1 MADFDFVVVDNSDK
15 VIKATNEQIA
25 KALEM
30 CGLLAEGYAKV
41 SLTDQNAVDTGAL
54 RNSVTHQVWKDEMH
68 VGTALEY
75 GIYVEIGTGKY
86 VPGGRKTPWVYVDDE
101 GVEHRTEGMA
111 PRPFIKP
118 SIADHISDYKQVI
131 KDELSI

>member
-1 MADFDFVVVDNSDK
+1 MADFDFAIVDNSDK

-30 CGLLAEGYAKV
+30 CGLLAEGYAK
-41 SLTDQNAVDTGAL
+41 LLCPVDTGAL
-54 RNSVTHQVWKDEMH
+54 RNSITHQVWKNEMH

-75 GIYVEIGTGKY
+75 GIYVEMGTGKY
-86 VPGGRKTPWVYVDDE
+86 VSGGRKTPWVYVDDE
-101 GVEHRTEGMA
+101 GVAHRTEGMA

>member
-1 MADFDFVVVDNSDK
+1 MAQNFEFIIVDNSDK

-25 KALEM
+25 KALEE
-30 CGLLAEGYAKV
+30 CGLLADGYAK
-41 SLTDQNAVDTGAL
+41 LLCPVDTGAL
-54 RNSVTHQVWKDEMH
+54 RNSITHQVWKDEMH
-68 VGTALEY
+68 VGSVVQYAPF
-75 GIYVEIGTGKY
+75 VELGTGKY
-86 VPGGRKTPWVYVDDE
+86 VSGGRKTPWFYVDDE
-101 GVEHRTEGMA
+101 GVGHVTEGNQ

>member
-1 MADFDFVVVDNSDK
+1 MADFDFVIVDNSDK
-15 VIKATNEQIA
+15 VIKATNEQIT
-25 KALEM
+25 KALEE
-30 CGLLAEGYAKV
+30 CGLLAEGYAK
-41 SLTDQNAVDTGAL
+41 LLCPVDTGAL

-75 GIYVEIGTGKY
+75 GIYVEMGTGKY

-101 GVEHRTEGMA
+101 GVAHRTEGMA

-118 SIADHISDYKQVI
+118 SIADHISEYKQVI